1 MIKKTLLVL
10 ASSAV
15 LLVAAAS
22 VLYVRNATP
31 IEAPI
36 SVADAAS
43 HSRPFVIKLHAQW
56 CPVCMMTKPVWSQIE
71 ATYSTRA
78 NLVVFDFTNQQTT
91 NRSRAEATRLGLERV
106 FDENAGWTGTILVVD
121 GRTREVTTS
130 LHGDRDFA
138 PYRAAIDATL
148 RAGRTRPD

>member
-1 MIKKTLLVL
+1 
-10 ASSAV
+10 
-15 LLVAAAS
+15 
-22 VLYVRNATP
+22 
-31 IEAPI
+31 
-36 SVADAAS
+36 
-43 HSRPFVIKLHAQW
+43 
-56 CPVCMMTKPVWSQIE
+56 
-71 ATYSTRA
+71 
-78 NLVVFDFTNQQTT
+78 
-91 NRSRAEATRLGLERV
+91 LGLERV